1 MGFFL
6 LFIDYLIHS
15 IKWIN
20 LLIFLFFSLVF
31 FIAFKLFK
39 WFSFKSIKP
48 KKGIYLFSGKPGAGM
63 SCHCMPN
70 NFEKESEADENKPTE
85 ERAKVDTDK

>member
-1 MGFFL
+1 MEIIL

-20 LLIFLFFSLVF
+20 LLILLPSPFVFLISL
-31 FIAFKLFK
+31 KLFK

-48 KKGIYLFSGKPGAGM
+48 KKEIYLFTGKPGSGM
-63 SCHCMPN
+63 SRDVILPN
-70 NFEKESEADENKPTE
+70 QSED
-85 ERAKVDTDK
+85 KVE